1 MEINEIKERIAEV
14 QELITELHEERQSL
28 ILDFGINLGTTT
40 KDGINLT
47 ELGEWARGVIQLNA
61 EMTELANERRALR
74 ALKKELNPCVCN
86 CH

>member
-1 MEINEIKERIAEV
+1 MEINQIKERIAEV
-14 QELITELHEERQSL
+14 QELITELHEERHSL

-47 ELGEWARGVIQLNA
+47 ELSKWAREVIQLNA
-61 EMTELANERRALR
+61 EMTELADERRALR

>member
-1 MEINEIKERIAEV
+1 MEINQIKERIAEV

-40 KDGINLT
+40 EDGINLT
-47 ELGEWARGVIQLNA
+47 ELSKWAREVIQLNA